1 MARAKSNDP
10 RRKSRVLALHSL
22 FAADIRGKTA
32 EPTLECLAEEDP
44 LPVQVEEFAVRLLRG
59 VASAHGAL
67 DDIIQRYAPAWPVG
81 QLSPVDRNILRISL
95 FELLHSPETP
105 PKTAINEAIELAKMF
120 GSESSGRFVN
130 GVLGAV
136 MEGLE
141 SAELVPAG
149 SLRDGR

>member
-1 MARAKSNDP
+1 MTRVKSTDP
-10 RRKSRVLALHSL
+10 RRKSRVLALQSL
-22 FAADIRGKTA
+22 FAADIRGITA
-32 EPTLECLAEEDP
+32 EPSLECLAEEDP

-59 VASAHGAL
+59 VASALGVL

-130 GVLGAV
+130 GVLGSV

-141 SAELVPAG
+141 SAELVAAG
-149 SLRDGR
+149 SLPDGR

>member
-1 MARAKSNDP
+1 MARAKSTDP
-10 RRKSRVLALHSL
+10 RRKSRVLALQSL

-32 EPTLECLAEEDP
+32 EPSLECLAEEDP
-44 LPVQVEEFAVRLLRG
+44 LPIQVEEFALRLLQG
-59 VASAHGAL
+59 VASVHGAL

-130 GVLGAV
+130 GVLGSV

-141 SAELVPAG
+141 SAELVPAV
-149 SLRDGR
+149 SLPDGR

>member
-1 MARAKSNDP
+1 MARANSTDP
-10 RRKSRVLALHSL
+10 RRKSRVLALQSL

-32 EPTLECLAEEDP
+32 EPSLECLAEEDP

-59 VASAHGAL
+59 VASTHGAL

-130 GVLGAV
+130 GVLGSV

-141 SAELVPAG
+141 SAELAPAG
-149 SLRDGR
+149 SLPNGR

>member
-1 MARAKSNDP
+1 MARAKSTDP
-10 RRKSRVLALHSL
+10 RRKSRVLALQSL
-22 FAADIRGKTA
+22 FAADIRGKPA
-32 EPTLECLAEEDP
+32 EPLLECLAEEDP

-59 VASAHGAL
+59 VGMVHGAL

-95 FELLHSPETP
+95 FELLYTPETP
-105 PKTAINEAIELAKMF
+105 RKTAINEAIELAKMF

-130 GVLGAV
+130 GVLGSV

>member
-10 RRKSRVLALHSL
+10 RRKSRVLALQSL

-32 EPTLECLAEEDP
+32 EPSLECLAEEGP
-44 LPVQVEEFAVRLLRG
+44 VPVQVEEFAVRLLRG
-59 VASAHGAL
+59 VARAHGAL

-130 GVLGAV
+130 GVLGSV

-149 SLRDGR
+149 SLPDGR

>member
-1 MARAKSNDP
+1 MARVKSNDP
-10 RRKSRVLALHSL
+10 RRKSRVLALQSL

-32 EPTLECLAEEDP
+32 EPSLECLAEEDP

-130 GVLGAV
+130 GVLGSV

-149 SLRDGR
+149 SLPDGR

>member
-1 MARAKSNDP
+1 MARVKSTDP
-10 RRKSRVLALHSL
+10 RRKSRVLALQSL
-22 FAADIRGKTA
+22 FAADIRGKIA
-32 EPTLECLAEEDP
+32 EPSLECLAEEEP

-59 VASAHGAL
+59 VAGAHGAL

-130 GVLGAV
+130 GVLGSV

-149 SLRDGR
+149 SLSDGR

>member
-1 MARAKSNDP
+1 MARAKSTDP
-10 RRKSRVLALHSL
+10 RRKSRVLALQSL

-32 EPTLECLAEEDP
+32 EPSLECLAEEDP
-44 LPVQVEEFAVRLLRG
+44 LPIQVEEFALRLLHG

-130 GVLGAV
+130 GVLGSV

-149 SLRDGR
+149 SLSDGR

>member
-10 RRKSRVLALHSL
+10 RRKSRVLALQSL

-32 EPTLECLAEEDP
+32 EPSLECLAEEDP

-59 VASAHGAL
+59 VAGARGAL

-130 GVLGAV
+130 GVLGSV

-141 SAELVPAG
+141 SAELAPAG
-149 SLRDGR
+149 SLPNGR

>member
-1 MARAKSNDP
+1 MARAKSTDP
-10 RRKSRVLALHSL
+10 RRKSRVLALQSL

-32 EPTLECLAEEDP
+32 EPSLECLAEEDP

-59 VASAHGAL
+59 VARAHGAL

-130 GVLGAV
+130 GVLGSV

-149 SLRDGR
+149 SLTDGR

>member
-1 MARAKSNDP
+1 MARAKSTDP
-10 RRKSRVLALHSL
+10 RRKSRVLALQSL
-22 FAADIRGKTA
+22 FAADIRGIIA
-32 EPTLECLAEEDP
+32 EPSLECLAEEEP
-44 LPVQVEEFAVRLLRG
+44 LPVQVEEFAVRLLHG
-59 VASAHGAL
+59 VGSAHVAL
-67 DDIIQRYAPAWPVG
+67 DYIIQRYAPAWPVG

-130 GVLGAV
+130 GVLGSV

-141 SAELVPAG
+141 SAKLVPAG
-149 SLRDGR
+149 FLPDGR

>member
-1 MARAKSNDP
+1 MARAKSTDP
-10 RRKSRVLALHSL
+10 RRKSRVLALQSL

-32 EPTLECLAEEDP
+32 EPSLECLAEEDP
-44 LPVQVEEFAVRLLRG
+44 LPIQVEEFALSLLRG
-59 VASAHGAL
+59 VANAHGAL

-130 GVLGAV
+130 GVLGSV

-141 SAELVPAG
+141 SADLVPAG
-149 SLRDGR
+149 SLPDGR

>member
-1 MARAKSNDP
+1 MARAKSTDP
-10 RRKSRVLALHSL
+10 RRKSRVLALQSL

-32 EPTLECLAEEDP
+32 EPSLECLAEEDP
-44 LPVQVEEFAVRLLRG
+44 LPIQVEEFALRLLHG
-59 VASAHGAL
+59 VASAHSAL

-130 GVLGAV
+130 GVLGSV

-141 SAELVPAG
+141 SADLVPAG
-149 SLRDGR
+149 SLPDGR

>member
-1 MARAKSNDP
+1 MARAKSTDP
-10 RRKSRVLALHSL
+10 RRKSRVLALQSL
-22 FAADIRGKTA
+22 FAADIKGKTA
-32 EPTLECLAEEDP
+32 EPSLECLAEEDP
-44 LPVQVEEFAVRLLRG
+44 LPIQVEEFALRLLHG
-59 VASAHGAL
+59 VASAHRAL

-95 FELLHSPETP
+95 FELLHNPETP

-130 GVLGAV
+130 GVLGSV

-149 SLRDGR
+149 SLPDGR

>member
-1 MARAKSNDP
+1 MARVKSNDP
-10 RRKSRVLALHSL
+10 RRKSRVLALQSL

-32 EPTLECLAEEDP
+32 EPSLECLAEEDP

-130 GVLGAV
+130 GVLGSV

-141 SAELVPAG
+141 SAKLVPAG
-149 SLRDGR
+149 SLPDGR

>member
-1 MARAKSNDP
+1 MARAKSTDP
-10 RRKSRVLALHSL
+10 RRKSRVLALQSL

-32 EPTLECLAEEDP
+32 EPSLECLAEDDP
-44 LPVQVEEFAVRLLRG
+44 LPVQVEEFALRLLHG
-59 VASAHGAL
+59 VGSSHSEL

-130 GVLGAV
+130 GVLGSV

-141 SAELVPAG
+141 SAKLVSAG
-149 SLRDGR
+149 FLPDGR

>member
-1 MARAKSNDP
+1 MARVKSTDP
-10 RRKSRVLALHSL
+10 RRKSRVLALQSL
-22 FAADIRGKTA
+22 FAADIRGKIA
-32 EPTLECLAEEDP
+32 EPSLECLAEEEP

-130 GVLGAV
+130 GVLGSV
-136 MEGLE
+136 MEWLE

-149 SLRDGR
+149 SLPDGR

>member
-1 MARAKSNDP
+1 MARAKSTDP
-10 RRKSRVLALHSL
+10 RRKSRVLALQSL

-32 EPTLECLAEEDP
+32 EPSLECLAEEDP
-44 LPVQVEEFAVRLLRG
+44 LPIQVEEFALRLLHG
-59 VASAHGAL
+59 VASAHSAL

-130 GVLGAV
+130 GVLGSV

-149 SLRDGR
+149 SLSDGR